1 MSTEFP
7 TKGAKFTGTS
17 YDVTV
22 SVGFDN
28 NDLGID
34 EVFSAFISI
43 LRGLTWQ
50 ESTIKQYIIELADEY
65 KEEDLRKQE
74 RSDKEDTQA

>member
-1 MSTEFP
+1 MSNRFP
-7 TKGAKFTGTS
+7 TEGSKFTGTS

-34 EVFSAFISI
+34 QIFGAFFTI
-43 LRGLTWQ
+43 LKGLTWQ
-50 ESTIKQYIIELADEY
+50 ESTIKQYIKELAEEY
-65 KEEDLRKQE
+65 KEDETN
-74 RSDKEDTQA
+74 KEDIQA